1 MRRLGR
7 KIYIHEEV
15 SDQLERDR
23 RDVAPRFAMLCRH
36 LSVNEWVRFKP
47 TKGDNAGWRR
57 SPLGGNNGSHYY
69 MWWVAAGMGPGKQ
82 LDLGEGD
89 IAIRS
94 IRHHDLTDKR
104 LPTGE
109 LDEYWEFQFVEE
121 LDDEEIIDQPWTDDQ
136 RTFIEERAE
145 CQILIGPPGSGK
157 TSSLWRA
164 VEVALLESRM
174 LSTVDSDQARALYI
188 TWSQRLA
195 EKADQYFQ
203 VMAPGEVKVYD
214 LMSLYTRVLSEDL
227 ARQGL
232 RESRDQF
239 IAMIEGMT
247 RDFKLKKTRAETCLE
262 TL

>member
-121 LDDEEIIDQPWTDDQ
+121 KKWI
-136 RTFIEERAE
+136 
-145 CQILIGPPGSGK
+145 
-157 TSSLWRA
+157 
-164 VEVALLESRM
+164 
-174 LSTVDSDQARALYI
+174 
-188 TWSQRLA
+188 
-195 EKADQYFQ
+195 
-203 VMAPGEVKVYD
+203 
-214 LMSLYTRVLSEDL
+214 
-227 ARQGL
+227 
-232 RESRDQF
+232 
-239 IAMIEGMT
+239 
-247 RDFKLKKTRAETCLE
+247 RDFINYKVGIDGVSLVFIILTSIIVPICIISTSNSVSVRIREFLISILLME
-262 TL
+262 TLMLGVFCSLDLVVFIVRIEKLFLTFFRLVKSPTIGSVCRGVSSYWI